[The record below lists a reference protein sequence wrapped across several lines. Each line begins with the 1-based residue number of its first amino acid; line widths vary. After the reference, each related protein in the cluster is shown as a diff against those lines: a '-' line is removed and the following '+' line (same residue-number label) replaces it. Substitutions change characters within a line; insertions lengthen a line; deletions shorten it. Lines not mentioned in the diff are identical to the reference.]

1 MEAGTQWSHG
11 RNKSGQSKQLRS
23 LALAQIKTFG
33 AAKPLDL
40 IFTS

>member
-1 MEAGTQWSHG
+1 VFVKEAFG
-11 RNKSGQSKQLRS
+11 KAKQLRS